1 MVAIMT
7 DTNSGITVQEGREN
21 GIYVLPMPVIV
32 DNHCFM
38 EGVDIT
44 HAELYEISLCTAGTF
59 VNSDDAAAWND
70 RVQKAFPAY
79 QVECQELSC
88 SIACHVGCDSLAIAM
103 ALRGR

>member
-38 EGVDIT
+38 EGSTSPTRSCMKRSGRIG
-44 HAELYEISLCTAGTF
+44 LCTHR
-59 VNSDDAAAWND
+59 S
-70 RVQKAFPAY
+70 RPR
-79 QVECQELSC
+79 E
-88 SIACHVGCDSLAIAM
+88 
-103 ALRGR
+103 R